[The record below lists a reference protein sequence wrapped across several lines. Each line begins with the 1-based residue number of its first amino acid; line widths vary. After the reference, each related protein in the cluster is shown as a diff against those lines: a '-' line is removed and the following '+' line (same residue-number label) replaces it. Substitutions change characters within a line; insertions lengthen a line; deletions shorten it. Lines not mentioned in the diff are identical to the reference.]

1 MENNM
6 TNDQANVICKEL
18 ETIGLCLAGI
28 ESQIEFIAAS
38 QGSLSRRDQF
48 AIAAMQAIIAEGYP
62 PRSNCIEA
70 YKYADLMIEQSR
82 GAKND

>member
-1 MENNM
+1 M
-6 TNDQANVICKEL
+6 TNDQAHVICTEL

-38 QGSLSRRDQF
+38 PGSLSRRDQF
-48 AIAAMQAIIAEGYP
+48 AIAAMQAIIQDGSPSDICAD
-62 PRSNCIEA
+62 A
-70 YKYADLMIEQSR
+70 YMYADLMIKQSR

>member
-1 MENNM
+1 M
-6 TNDQANVICKEL
+6 TNDQAHVICKEL

-38 QGSLSRRDQF
+38 QGGSLSRRDQF
-48 AIAAMQAIIAEGYP
+48 AIACIAAIIAEGYP
-62 PRSNCIEA
+62 PRANCIEA